1 MPTTSAK
8 ANAET
13 KHANMRRRKK
23 APTNTENAGGDLR
36 SLTFMHQMVP
46 QECSDRIRK
55 HVQIKDKHAPNEEE
69 QASNAKPAPN
79 GEEDAAND
87 VHVNGSQPSV
97 ERALSQWVLR

>member
-1 MPTTSAK
+1 
-8 ANAET
+8 
-13 KHANMRRRKK
+13 
-23 APTNTENAGGDLR
+23 
-36 SLTFMHQMVP
+36 MHQMVP

-97 ERALSQWVLR
+97 ERALSQWVFKYGCLLHSSRAACLKVFVL